1 MSQNNST
8 PLPPPALQEA
18 TKNSTSVWQENLEE
32 LFRNAKDRFPDVV
45 WEVGDVC
52 GGDMMKDVDMD
63 VGGLVEE
70 VWGHKGSRPCFVF
83 LFIFLKTFSLC
94 SDCICSCP
102 PFFSNSLFLIQ
113 TSNNIAY
120 W

>member
-8 PLPPPALQEA
+8 PLPPPVLQEA

-45 WEVGDVC
+45 WKVGGVD

-63 VGGLVEE
+63 IGGQVDE
-70 VWGHKGSRPCFVF
+70 VWGHKGSLLFSLFVF
-83 LFIFLKTFSLC
+83 FLFTFFLY
-94 SDCICSCP
+94 SDCICSCTA
-102 PFFSNSLFLIQ
+102 FVSNPLFLV
-113 TSNNIAY
+113 
-120 W
+120 

>member
-8 PLPPPALQEA
+8 PFPPPALQEA

-45 WEVGDVC
+45 WEVGEVC
-52 GGDMMKDVDMD
+52 GGDMMKDVEMDM
-63 VGGLVEE
+63 GGRVEE
-70 VWGHKGSRPCFVF
+70 VWGHKGSLPIFFC
-83 LFIFLKTFSLC
+83 LFFIYFFFLC
-94 SDCICSCP
+94 SDRVRSCP
-102 PFFSNSLFLIQ
+102 SFFSNSIFLVQ
-113 TSNNIAY
+113 TSDNIAY